1 MGLLPL
7 AISWFGLVGVN
18 REALFDQTLNTHA
31 LAARTA
37 ADRVEAFL
45 DTRLSL
51 ARGMAANRALA
62 DPRSPAAQELLAG
75 SLQAWA
81 DLDIQAVAVV
91 NAQGE
96 EVVRAQLKGAP
107 PEVAAALRLPAAGAV
122 RRGSIAVPGAG
133 APAIRI
139 SAPLPG
145 GAGTV
150 VLVAG
155 GSGLAGL
162 THPEE
167 LGGEAELAVA
177 DRGGRVVVGDA
188 RSLSPFPKGLIDA
201 ALAGRVAGA
210 GRFRGRRGRGGPR
223 RLRAGGDGGLGRA
236 VEPAGAGGGGGRRA
250 AAVAVG
256 PGVRRGAAA
265 HRPAPGGGLGR
276 RGAADPRSRAGAA
289 GAGEGGAGAR
299 RAATRS
305 TISARASRPCA
316 AASPS
321 GGRSTTSSS
330 AATRSSSCWR
340 PAAWAPSSAAWT
352 PGSSARSP

>member
-1 MGLLPL
+1 M
-7 AISWFGLVGVN
+7 GVN
-18 REALFDQTLNTHA
+18 RDALFDQTLNTHA

-81 DLDIQAVAVV
+81 DLDVQAVAVV
-91 NAQGE
+91 NARGGGGAGAAQG
-96 EVVRAQLKGAP
+96 RA
-107 PEVAAALRLPAAGAV
+107 PERRGGAAAP
-122 RRGSIAVPGAG
+122 RRRARWPPCRAAG

-150 VLVAG
+150 VLVSG
-155 GSGLAGL
+155 GSGLADL
-162 THPEE
+162 AHPEE

-188 RSLSPFPKGLIDA
+188 RSLAPFPQGLVDA

-210 GRFRGRRGRGGPR
+210 GHFRGGGARRSSAPMR
-223 RLRAGGDGGLGRA
+223 RWSRRVGRA
-236 VEPAGAGGGGGRRA
+236 VEPAGAGGGGGRRRLRWQSA
-250 AAVAVG
+250 LAF
-256 PGVRRGAAA
+256 GAA
-265 HRPAPGGGLGR
+265 LL
-276 RGAADPRSRAGAA
+276 
-289 GAGEGGAGAR
+289 
-299 RAATRS
+299 
-305 TISARASRPCA
+305 
-316 AASPS
+316 
-321 GGRSTTSSS
+321 
-330 AATRSSSCWR
+330 
-340 PAAWAPSSAAWT
+340 
-352 PGSSARSP
+352 